1 MKKGIIFITVFI
13 GLWGIIS
20 CKKVDDTYRNY
31 SNNLNTYNGNAFQ
44 YLQSQT
50 GQYDSLLLAI
60 SRVPGLQDSLT
71 NDSVTL
77 FAASN
82 NSFTLA
88 LQNINVARA
97 DSVPQMPPVSI
108 NTIDASVLSQFL
120 CRYIIRGKYLSTDLL
135 ESSDGLALT
144 SINYDYRMWG
154 QYMAT
159 NASGFVGGGP
169 KQIKFSDTKTSIFTR
184 YWISVNTITTDIKTT
199 NAIVNL
205 LPPGHDFGFGT
216 DFINAVNLR

>member
-1 MKKGIIFITVFI
+1 MKKKIVFI
-13 GLWGIIS
+13 IVVVVIGGIFS
-20 CKKVDDTYRNY
+20 CKKVDETYRNY
-31 SNNLNTYNGNAFQ
+31 SNNLNVYKGNAFQ

-60 SRVPGLQDSLT
+60 SRVPGLQDTLT

-77 FAASN
+77 FAVSN

-88 LQNINVARA
+88 LENINAARA
-97 DSVPQMPPVSI
+97 DSVPSMPSVSLS
-108 NTIDASVLSQFL
+108 TIDASALSKFL

-135 ESSDGLALT
+135 SSSDGIALT
-144 SINYDYRMWG
+144 SINYNYQMWG
-154 QYMAT
+154 QYIAT

-169 KQIKFSDTKTSIFTR
+169 KQIKFSDTQNSIFTR
-184 YWISVNTITTDIKTT
+184 YWISVNTITSDIKTT

-216 DFINAVNLR
+216 DFINVVNLR